1 MACCSS
7 EDYTPLKILESFF
20 QEAREAAKESTYVKV
35 SDRDEVK
42 VVTMHPRDHAILRD
56 LLSRQE
62 HSPAG
67 KLRVS
72 FLFTITC

>member
-7 EDYTPLKILESFF
+7 EHYTPLKIVESFF
-20 QEAREAAKESTYVKV
+20 QEAAEAAKENTLVKV

-42 VVTMHPRDHAILRD
+42 VITIHPREHAILRD

-62 HSPAG
+62 QSPG
-67 KLRVS
+67 KLRVTI
-72 FLFTITC
+72 LFTL

>member
-7 EDYTPLKILESFF
+7 EHYIPLKIVESFF
-20 QEAREAAKESTYVKV
+20 QEAAEATKESTFVKV

-42 VVTMHPRDHAILRD
+42 VVTMHPREHAILKD

-62 HSPAG
+62 QSPG
-67 KLRVS
+67 KLRVTI
-72 FLFTITC
+72 LFTL